1 MAIDQLIPKCAWPH
15 CQNDAGYHIF
25 SDTEK
30 QSAYFC
36 LEHKKAVQIN
46 FEIYGT
52 MFAPQSTISQS
63 MRPGVN
69 PYSGNEPIRRP
80 TSTTAKLTQNESIND
95 QPAQIPVKR
104 SIPVIIDKKKI
115 GILPT
120 IKKKK

>member
-1 MAIDQLIPKCAWPH
+1 
-15 CQNDAGYHIF
+15 
-25 SDTEK
+25 
-30 QSAYFC
+30 
-36 LEHKKAVQIN
+36 
-46 FEIYGT
+46 